1 MADVAGNALY
11 DDWIDRREPAYG
23 TVCNDGL
30 VQRLTPVALHL
41 NGNAVLSRALSVRL
55 AEGSDEQIVN
65 LGVVC
70 LGGYGKQLL
79 HRIAS

>member
-1 MADVAGNALY
+1 MADVAGNTLY
-11 DDWIDRREPAYG
+11 DDRIDGSKPAYRA
-23 TVCNDGL
+23 VCNDRL
-30 VQRLTPVALHL
+30 VDWLTAVAFHL
-41 NGNAVLSRALSVRL
+41 DGEVILSRGLLVRL
-55 AEGSDEQIVN
+55 AEGCYEQIVN